1 MAQMEALLLDLRH
14 ALRTLAKAPGVA
26 LVAVVTLGL
35 GVGVTTTVF
44 SIVQGA
50 LLRALPF
57 PHAERLVDI
66 KLMRAEDRHPGMV
79 GGGTAPLAAYKTW
92 RTATR
97 AFDDMATYT
106 GDDAVLTGM
115 GAAERVMAWHV
126 SSNFLPLL
134 GARLQLGRG
143 FAADEDRPGSAA
155 VAILSHSFW
164 IARFGGDSAVLG
176 RTITLDTNTYTIVG
190 VMSSH
195 FQYPANAAVWS
206 NLGSVLSGRTGVR
219 RAHEWGFWVVG
230 RLRPGVTVAHAQD
243 QLDVATRNAW
253 SEQPDIA
260 GTLPVAATLHGY
272 LVRDVRESL
281 WILFGATSLVL
292 LVACANVSGLLL
304 ARGSDREREM
314 SVRVALGAGRGR
326 LARAVM
332 SESLLLAAGGG
343 LLGILLAS
351 WSVPALL
358 ALGGSELPAIQGI
371 EIDVQVL
378 ASAVALSL
386 GAGVLAGLIP
396 ALRVGLRPPAEALR
410 GVAPGGLRGWRSRPA
425 AGLVVAQVAITIVL
439 LSGAGLLLRSFDRI
453 IHTDP
458 GFDGAHVVIAELHL
472 PQYRYP
478 TTASRA
484 AYLSLALD
492 RARSLPGV
500 TDVAAASGIPFSG
513 TDISSVSQ
521 SGISARPDQPWA
533 WVSAVSPDYFR
544 ILGIRLL
551 RGRPPTTA
559 SETMIDATAA
569 RTYLSGRDPLGAT
582 LGIGGSERPLT
593 VVGIV
598 GDTRQESLAESPP
611 PHIYPALLPQAP
623 AYLKILVRIA
633 GDPGSLATAVRR
645 ELQTVD
651 SDVPL
656 DRVTPIS
663 SLMSDSLAVQRLYTW
678 LLGIFAV
685 VALLLAAAG
694 LYGLVAYSV
703 IRRTREIGIRIALGA
718 QGRSVLA
725 LVMGRGLSL
734 TAMGIVAGLAG
745 SVAATRVLRRYLYE
759 VTPTDPAVLGAVVV
773 VLLCAAGLAAYVP
786 SHRATRVDPMV
797 ALRTE

>member
-1 MAQMEALLLDLRH
+1 MEALIQDIRYVLR
-14 ALRTLAKAPGVA
+14 ALAKAPGFA
-26 LVAVVTLGL
+26 LVALVTLGL
-35 GVGVTTTVF
+35 GVGATTTVF

-50 LLRALPF
+50 LLRSLPF

-66 KLMRAEDRHPGMV
+66 KLTRAEYRHPGMV
-79 GGGTAPLAAYKTW
+79 GGGTSPLVAYQTW
-92 RTATR
+92 RTATN

-106 GDDAVLTGM
+106 GDGAVLTGM
-115 GAAERVMAWHV
+115 GAAERVMAYHV

-143 FAADEDRPGSAA
+143 FAADEERPGSAA
-155 VAILSHSFW
+155 VAILSHAFW
-164 IARFGGDSAVLG
+164 TARFGGDSAVLG
-176 RTITLDTNTYTIVG
+176 RTITLDTNTFTIVG
-190 VMSSH
+190 VMSSR
-195 FQYPANAAVWS
+195 FRYPADAAVWS
-206 NLGSVLSGRTGVR
+206 NLGSALSGPNGAR

-243 QLDVATRNAW
+243 QLDAATRRAW
-253 SEQPDIA
+253 SEEPDIA

-281 WILFGATSLVL
+281 WILFGATTLVL

-314 SVRVALGAGRGR
+314 SVRIALGAGRGR
-326 LARAVM
+326 LARAVV
-332 SESLLLAAGGG
+332 SESLLLSAGGG
-343 LLGILLAS
+343 VLGILVAI

-371 EIDVQVL
+371 EIDARVL
-378 ASAVALSL
+378 VAAVALSL

-439 LSGAGLLLRSFDRI
+439 LAGAGLLLRSFDRI

-458 GFDGAHVVIAELHL
+458 GFDGAPVVVAELNL
-472 PQYRYP
+472 PPYRYP

-500 TDVAAASGIPFSG
+500 TAVAAASGIPFSG

-521 SGISARPDQPWA
+521 PGIPAQPDQPWA
-533 WVSAVSPDYFR
+533 WVSAVTPDYFR

-551 RGRPPTTA
+551 RGRLPTTPG
-559 SETMIDATAA
+559 ETMIDATAA
-569 RTYLSGRDPLGAT
+569 RTYLSGRDPLGTT
-582 LGIGGSERPLT
+582 LRIGGSDHPLT
-593 VVGIV
+593 VVGLV
-598 GDTRQESLAESPP
+598 GDTRQESLAEGPP
-611 PHIYPALLPQAP
+611 PHIYPTLLPQTP
-623 AYLKILVRIA
+623 AYLKILVRTA

-645 ELQTVD
+645 ELQAVD
-651 SDVPL
+651 TDVPL
-656 DRVTPIS
+656 DRVTPFS
-663 SLMSDSLAVQRLYTW
+663 SLMSGSLAVQRLYTW
-678 LLGIFAV
+678 LLGIFAA
-685 VALLLAAAG
+685 VALFLAAGG

-718 QGRSVLA
+718 QGRSVVA
-725 LVMGRGLSL
+725 LVMGRGLIL

-759 VTPTDPAVLGAVVV
+759 VTPTDPAVLGAVVG

-786 SHRATRVDPMV
+786 SRRATRVDPMV